1 MTHDDS
7 PAPRAFHMMVKHQLM
22 CHRSLDLS
30 AERKESKGE
39 SWQYLYTKSYKE
51 FYKLEVFFLF

>member
-7 PAPRAFHMMVKHQLM
+7 PAPRGFHMMVKHQLM

-39 SWQYLYTKSYKE
+39 SWQYDYTHN
-51 FYKLEVFFLF
+51 FIN